1 MAILNVHL
9 TQREPAMTRTSV
21 VRHNNADR
29 GGASAGYSAI
39 GLNRREALGA
49 LGGTALLS
57 VAASNTDATVDER
70 NPDADANANYVI
82 KHDRIQ
88 QSVVHWCFNP
98 MPVETLAAAAARI
111 GLKSVELV
119 APQHWPTLKKHGLIC
134 AISSSH
140 GFAKGFAHREE
151 HAECLDVLHKSI
163 DATSA
168 AGFPSVITFSGF
180 RRGIDVDEG
189 QNNMVAGLKQ
199 IVGHAEKQKV
209 TLCLEMLNSR
219 VDVEM
224 KGHPDYFC
232 DSIELAVDVC
242 KRIASPRMKVLFD
255 IYHVQIMQGD
265 VIVRLK
271 EYAEY
276 IGHYHTAGVPGRNEL
291 DDTQELN
298 YPAIMKAIAATG
310 YKGYVGQEY
319 IPTWPDK
326 IASLGHGVR
335 VCSLRPQPNAAT
347 LNLGLWCA
355 INPSSN
361 ADVAELADAQDS
373 GSCAR

>member
-1 MAILNVHL
+1 MRSNIFI
-9 TQREPAMTRTSV
+9 S
-21 VRHNNADR
+21 
-29 GGASAGYSAI
+29 
-39 GLNRREALGA
+39 RREALGT
-49 LGGTALLS
+49 LGGSALLS
-57 VAASNTDATVDER
+57 AATTATAAEDEQRETDARAYAEYKV
-70 NPDADANANYVI
+70 

-98 MPVETLAAAAARI
+98 MPVETLAAAAARM

-119 APQHWPTLKKHGLIC
+119 APQHWPTLKKHGLVC

-140 GFAKGFAHREE
+140 DFAKGFAQQEE
-151 HAECLDVLHKSI
+151 HAECLAVLRKSI
-163 DATSA
+163 DATSE
-168 AGFPSVITFSGF
+168 AGYPSVITFSGF
-180 RRGIDVDEG
+180 RRGIYLDEG

-232 DSIELAVDVC
+232 DKIELAVDVC
-242 KRIASPRMKVLFD
+242 KRIGSPRMKVLFD

-271 EYAEY
+271 QYAEY

-319 IPTWPDK
+319 IPTWSDK

-335 VCSLRPQPNAAT
+335 AC
-347 LNLGLWCA
+347 
-355 INPSSN
+355 
-361 ADVAELADAQDS
+361 DV
-373 GSCAR
+373 